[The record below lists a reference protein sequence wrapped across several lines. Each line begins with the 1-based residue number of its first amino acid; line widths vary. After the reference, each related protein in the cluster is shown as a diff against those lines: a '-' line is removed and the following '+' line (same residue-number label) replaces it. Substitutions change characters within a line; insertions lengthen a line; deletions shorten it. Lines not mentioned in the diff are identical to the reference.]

1 MVGCVCML
9 TEIIA
14 GAACVCI
21 IILVYSYFLMQPKQ
35 RELTE
40 RARLYAMKN
49 SGQSP
54 SSGGDFDFASLLN
67 NPIVQQ
73 ALQGLLQKKE

>member
-1 MVGCVCML
+1 ML

-21 IILVYSYFLMQPKQ
+21 IILVYSYFVMQPKQ

-40 RARLYAMKN
+40 RARLNAARYT
-49 SGQSP
+49 GQSP
-54 SSGGDFDFASLLN
+54 SSGGEFDLGSLLT
-67 NPIVQQ
+67 NPVVQQ
-73 ALQGLLQKKE
+73 LLAGLVKKE

>member
-1 MVGCVCML
+1 
-9 TEIIA
+9 
-14 GAACVCI
+14 
-21 IILVYSYFLMQPKQ
+21 MQPKQ

-40 RARLYAMKN
+40 RARLNAARYT
-49 SGQSP
+49 GQSP
-54 SSGGDFDFASLLN
+54 QSSGEFDLGSLLN

>member
-1 MVGCVCML
+1 ML

-21 IILVYSYFLMQPKQ
+21 VILVYSYFVMQPKQ

-40 RARLYAMKN
+40 RARINAARY
-49 SGQSP
+49 
-54 SSGGDFDFASLLN
+54 SGGSQQSGSGEFDFASLLT
-67 NPIVQQ
+67 NPMVQQ
-73 ALQGLLQKKE
+73 VLNGLIKKE

>member
-1 MVGCVCML
+1 ML

-21 IILVYSYFLMQPKQ
+21 VILVYSYFVMQPKQ

-40 RARLYAMKN
+40 RARINAARY
-49 SGQSP
+49 SGSSQQSG
-54 SSGGDFDFASLLN
+54 SGEFDFASLLT
-67 NPIVQQ
+67 NPMVQQ
-73 ALQGLLQKKE
+73 ILTGLIKKE

>member
-1 MVGCVCML
+1 ML

-21 IILVYSYFLMQPKQ
+21 VILVYSYFVMQPKQ

-40 RARLYAMKN
+40 RARINAARY
-49 SGQSP
+49 SGSSQQSG
-54 SSGGDFDFASLLN
+54 SGELDFASLLT
-67 NPIVQQ
+67 NPMVQQ
-73 ALQGLLQKKE
+73 ILTGLIKKE

>member
-1 MVGCVCML
+1 ML

-21 IILVYSYFLMQPKQ
+21 VILVYSYFVMQPKQ

-40 RARLYAMKN
+40 RARINAARY
-49 SGQSP
+49 
-54 SSGGDFDFASLLN
+54 SGGSQQSGSGELDFASLLT
-67 NPIVQQ
+67 NPMVQQ
-73 ALQGLLQKKE
+73 VLTGLIKKE

>member
-1 MVGCVCML
+1 ML

-21 IILVYSYFLMQPKQ
+21 VILVYSYFVMQPKQ

-40 RARLYAMKN
+40 RARINAARY
-49 SGQSP
+49 
-54 SSGGDFDFASLLN
+54 SGGSQQSGSGEFDFASLLT
-67 NPIVQQ
+67 NPMVQQ
-73 ALQGLLQKKE
+73 ILTGLIKKE